1 MFSKDIT
8 YTYKDDVTKENVTE
22 TKTFWFNIGRLD
34 VIRLEA
40 KWSKVGGIRGRM
52 QQIIDTNDN
61 EVILEFFEELV
72 SSSYGIKNGPDHK
85 KNADIREQ
93 FMSSAAYEELVVQL
107 LTAEDSATY
116 LGDFITGIF
125 PDDVNTPEM
134 QLAIQQEIKKQAAAA
149 EAVDTAKSP

>member
-1 MFSKDIT
+1 MLSKDIT
-8 YTYKDDVTKENVTE
+8 YTYKDDETKENVTE
-22 TKTFWFNIGRLD
+22 TKTFWFNIGKLD

-40 KWSKVGGIRGRM
+40 RWSKVGGIRGRM
-52 QQIIDTNDN
+52 TEIIESKDN

-85 KNADIREQ
+85 KNAEIREQ

-107 LTAEDSATY
+107 LTAEDSASY
-116 LGDFITGIF
+116 LGEFITGIF

-134 QLAIQQEIKKQAAAA
+134 QLAIQQEIKKQAAEN
-149 EAVDTAKSP
+149 EAVNTATSP